1 MDKSTAIKII
11 SKFWSGHQ
19 DPRVKQA
26 AEVLGLDLAELFEL
40 KHEAQRVERHF
51 YGVILTPCGT

>member
-1 MDKSTAIKII
+1 MNKSTAIKII
-11 SKFWSGHQ
+11 SKFWSGQQ

-26 AEVLGLDLAELFEL
+26 AEVLGLDLAKLLELQ
-40 KHEAQRVERHF
+40 HEAQRVERRF